1 MEERPP
7 VPRCSNVTG
16 REELSRAKTCGC
28 ERGRWGM
35 PRQRRLGG
43 ADRAERPRMESAW
56 SAAARAGNGV
66 RASRTLF
73 ASPRACLAAS
83 TAAAGYPRGTA
94 RWSCLVDSIVRRT
107 VTRGAPNP
115 RAEADQRGWRIFF
128 RRRLANSLRT
138 LGRRTR
144 TNRPNARV
152 ITTQN
157 SHDRNELDSIREAP
171 SHSSPPL
178 LPRASSRLPWPARPA
193 PARRRAASP
202 WARPRWRRARPP
214 GT

>member
-128 RRRLANSLRT
+128 RRHLQTVSRT
-138 LGRRTR
+138 HAVGDELE
-144 TNRPNARV
+144 TNKRQKLPLVKPNASKNV
-152 ITTQN
+152 TTN
-157 SHDRNELDSIREAP
+157 VNADSTREAP
-171 SHSSPPL
+171 SHS
-178 LPRASSRLPWPARPA
+178 
-193 PARRRAASP
+193 
-202 WARPRWRRARPP
+202 
-214 GT
+214 

>member
-1 MEERPP
+1 MCIRDSLMEERPP

-16 REELSRAKTCGC
+16 REELSRAKTCRC

-43 ADRAERPRMESAW
+43 ADRAERPRMECACT
-56 SAAARAGNGV
+56 AAARAGNGV

-94 RWSCLVDSIVRRT
+94 RWSCLVDSIVWRT

-115 RAEADQRGWRIFF
+115 REEADQRGWRIFF
-128 RRRLANSLRT
+128 RRDLQTVSHAVGDELEQT
-138 LGRRTR
+138 LPNARRTR
-144 TNRPNARV
+144 R
-152 ITTQN
+152 QK
-157 SHDRNELDSIREAP
+157 
-171 SHSSPPL
+171 
-178 LPRASSRLPWPARPA
+178 
-193 PARRRAASP
+193 
-202 WARPRWRRARPP
+202 RARNSNAKR
-214 GT
+214 T